1 MVRFFVVAISKP
13 ASAYSIIK
21 IEEDSTLLP
30 DTDPAETEIQ
40 GWEKEED
47 LGILQYQDRL
57 EEVTKTYIS
66 R

>member
-1 MVRFFVVAISKP
+1 MLESEVDGGLS
-13 ASAYSIIK
+13 
-21 IEEDSTLLP
+21 P

-47 LGILQYQDRL
+47 LGILQFLDRP
-57 EEVTKTYIS
+57 EEVTEAYIS

>member
-13 ASAYSIIK
+13 TSAYSIIK

-30 DTDPAETEIQ
+30 DTDPAETETQ

-47 LGILQYQDRL
+47 LGILQFLDRP
-57 EEVTKTYIS
+57 EEVTEAYIS

>member
-1 MVRFFVVAISKP
+1 MNFCDFIFRS
-13 ASAYSIIK
+13 ASAYSLFDT
-21 IEEDSTLLP
+21 EVDAALLP

-47 LGILQYQDRL
+47 LGILQYRDRL
-57 EEVTKTYIS
+57 EEVTETFIS